1 MPRGISAGTIHRPDQ
16 DIFHMLMSMSAEAR
30 NSTVTTWQRHREAR
44 DARIEAGSRLARGK
58 IVEARDATRLMEAVI
73 RPGDRVCLEGD
84 NQKQADL
91 LSSALLAVDLARVND
106 LHMVQSGV
114 VLPEHLDLF
123 DRGVAKKLDYAYS
136 GPQSARIARML
147 FGGKIELGAVHTYL
161 ELFARYFIDLTPHVA
176 LIAAVSADRDGNLY
190 TGPNTEDTPTVVE
203 ATAFKDGVVVAQVNE
218 IVDKVPRV
226 DIPADRVHFIVKA
239 EKPFFV
245 EPLFTRD
252 PAAITEGQILTA
264 MLAIKGIYAPYGV
277 QRLNHGIGF
286 STAAIELLL
295 PTYGE
300 KLGLK
305 GKIAS
310 HFALNP
316 HPALIPAIESG
327 WVQQIHSFGSEVG
340 MDEYIRARS
349 DVYFTGPDGSL
360 RSNRAF
366 CQTAGL
372 YACDMFIGSTLQIDL
387 QGNSS
392 TVTTS
397 RIAGF
402 GGAPNMGADA
412 RGRRHPSEPWLKA
425 GAEADPESP
434 AALRRGR
441 KLVVQIGET
450 FGDKNVPLFVEKLD
464 AIELAEKLNLALAPI
479 MIYGDDV
486 THIVTEEGVANLLL
500 CRDAREREQAIRGVA
515 GYTEVGRGRDRSM
528 VERLRQRGVIRRPED
543 LGINPLDADRSMLAA
558 RSIKDLVRW
567 SGGLYAPPSKFRNW

>member
-1 MPRGISAGTIHRPDQ
+1 MTS
-16 DIFHMLMSMSAEAR
+16 
-30 NSTVTTWQRHREAR
+30 WQNNRVAR
-44 DARIEAGSRLARGK
+44 DARIAAGAVLARGK
-58 IVEARDATRLMEAVI
+58 VVEARDATHLLEAVL

-91 LSSALLAVDLARVND
+91 LSRALLAVDLSKVSD

-161 ELFARYFIDLTPHVA
+161 ELFARYFIDLTPQVA
-176 LIAAVSADRDGNLY
+176 LVAAVSADRDGNLY

-203 ATAFKDGVVVAQVNE
+203 ATAFKDGVVIAQVNE
-218 IVDKVPRV
+218 IVDQVPRV
-226 DIPADRVHFIVKA
+226 DIPGDRVHFIVKSD
-239 EKPFFV
+239 KPFFV

-264 MLAIKGIYAPYGV
+264 MLAIKGVYAPYGV

-295 PTYGE
+295 PTFGE
-300 KLGLK
+300 RLGLK
-305 GKIAS
+305 GRIAT

-327 WVQQIHSFGSEVG
+327 WVRQIHSFGSEVG
-340 MDEYIRARS
+340 MDDYIRARS

-392 TVTTS
+392 TVTAS

-425 GAEADPESP
+425 GAEADPDGS
-434 AALRRGR
+434 ALMRRGR

-464 AIELAEKLNLALAPI
+464 AIELAEKLKLDLAPV

-486 THIVTEEGVANLLL
+486 THVVTEEGVANLLL
-500 CRDAREREQAIRGVA
+500 CRTALEREQAIRGVA
-515 GYTEVGRGRDRSM
+515 GYTDVGRRRDHAM
-528 VERLRQRGVIRRPED
+528 VARLRECGVICRPED
-543 LGINPLDADRSMLAA
+543 LGINPLDANRSLLAA

>member
-1 MPRGISAGTIHRPDQ
+1 M
-16 DIFHMLMSMSAEAR
+16 
-30 NSTVTTWQRHREAR
+30 TTWNNAQSLRESR
-44 DARIEAGSRLARGK
+44 KRAGAPYAQGK
-58 IVEARDATRLMEAVI
+58 RVAKKDATALLEAVI

-91 LSSALLAVDLARVND
+91 LAAALAAVNKDKVHD

-123 DRGVAKKLDYAYS
+123 ELGIAKRLDYAYS
-136 GPQSARIARML
+136 GPQSQRIAKLL

-161 ELFARYFIDLTPHVA
+161 ELFARYYVDLTPQVA
-176 LIAAVSADRDGNLY
+176 LIAAVSADRHGNLY
-190 TGPNTEDTPTVVE
+190 TGPNTEDTPAIVE
-203 ATAFKDGVVVAQVNE
+203 ATAFKDGIVIAQVNE
-218 IVDKVPRV
+218 IVDKLPRV
-226 DIPADRVHFIVKA
+226 DIPGDWVDFVI
-239 EKPFFV
+239 ESGKPFYV

-252 PAAITEGQILTA
+252 PGAITETQILTA

-286 STAAIELLL
+286 NTAAIELLL

-300 KLGLK
+300 RLGLK

-310 HFALNP
+310 RWALNP
-316 HPALIPAIESG
+316 HPTLIPAIESG

-340 MDEYIRARS
+340 MDDYIRARP
-349 DVYFTGPDGSL
+349 DVFFTGPDGSL

-366 CQTAGL
+366 SQVAGL

-392 TVTTS
+392 TVTAD
-397 RIAGF
+397 RVAGF
-402 GGAPNMGADA
+402 GGAPNMGSDA
-412 RGRRHPSEPWLKA
+412 RGRRHPSQPWLQA
-425 GAEADPESP
+425 GKEADPDSP

-450 FGDKNVPLFVEKLD
+450 FGDKNAPLFVENLD
-464 AIELAEKLNLALAPI
+464 ALKLAEKLDLALAPV
-479 MIYGDDV
+479 MVYGDDV
-486 THIVTEEGVANLLL
+486 THIVTEEGIANLLL
-500 CRDAREREQAIRGVA
+500 CRNSDEREHAIRGVA
-515 GYTEVGRGRDRSM
+515 GYTEVGRGRDKKL
-528 VERLRQRGVIRRPED
+528 VQQLRERGVIRRPED
-543 LGINPLDADRSMLAA
+543 LGIDPLDADRRLLAA

-567 SGGLYAPPSKFRNW
+567 SGDLYAPPSKFRNW

>member
-1 MPRGISAGTIHRPDQ
+1 MT
-16 DIFHMLMSMSAEAR
+16 M
-30 NSTVTTWQRHREAR
+30 NWQRNREEHLS
-44 DARIEAGSRLARGK
+44 RITAGNALAKGK
-58 IVEARDATRLMEAVI
+58 IVEARNATRLLEAVV

-84 NQKQADL
+84 NQKQANL
-91 LSSALLAVDLARVND
+91 LSNALLAVDRTKISN

-114 VLPEHLDLF
+114 VLPDHLDLF
-123 DRGVAKKLDYAYS
+123 DHGIAKRLDYAYS
-136 GPQSARIARML
+136 GPQSARIATML

-161 ELFARYFIDLTPHVA
+161 ELFARYFIDLTPNVA
-176 LIAAVSADRDGNLY
+176 LVAAVSADHDGNLY
-190 TGPNTEDTPTVVE
+190 TGPNTEDTPTIVE
-203 ATAFKDGVVVAQVNE
+203 ATAFKDGVVVAQVNR

-226 DIPADRVHFIVKA
+226 DIPGDRVHFVIEA
-239 EKPFFV
+239 DEPFFV

-252 PAAITEGQILTA
+252 PGAITETQILTA
-264 MLAIKGIYAPYGV
+264 MMAIKGIYAPYRV

-295 PTYGE
+295 PTFAD

-327 WVQQIHSFGSEVG
+327 WVEQIHSFGSEVG
-340 MDEYIRARS
+340 MEDYIRARP
-349 DVYFTGPDGSL
+349 DVYFTGPDRSL

-366 CQTAGL
+366 CQVAGL

-387 QGNSS
+387 SGNSS
-392 TVTTS
+392 TVTTT

-402 GGAPNMGADA
+402 GGAPNMGSDP

-425 GAEADPESP
+425 GQDADPDRP
-434 AALRRGR
+434 APLRRGR

-450 FGDKNVPLFVEKLD
+450 FGEKNTPLFVEKLD
-464 AIELAEKLNLALAPI
+464 ALALAEKLELDLAPV

-486 THIVTEEGVANLLL
+486 THIVTEEGIANLLL
-500 CRDAREREQAIRGVA
+500 CRNQEEREQTIRGVA
-515 GYTEVGRGRDRSM
+515 GYTDVGRGRDKGM
-528 VERLRQRGVIRRPED
+528 VRQLRERGAIRRPED
-543 LGINPLDADRSMLAA
+543 LGINPLDADRSLLAA
-558 RSIKDLVRW
+558 RSIRDLVRW
-567 SGGLYAPPSKFRNW
+567 SGGLYSPPSKFRNW

>member
-1 MPRGISAGTIHRPDQ
+1 M
-16 DIFHMLMSMSAEAR
+16 
-30 NSTVTTWQRHREAR
+30 R
-44 DARIEAGSRLARGK
+44 DTRILAGSKVAAGK
-58 IVEARDATRLMEAVI
+58 IVEGHDAVALLEAVI
-73 RPGDRVCLEGD
+73 QPGDRVCLEGD

-91 LSSALLAVDLARVND
+91 LAGALARVDVAKVHD

-114 VLPEHLDLF
+114 VLPEHLDIF
-123 DRGVAKKLDYAYS
+123 ESGVAKRLDYAYS

-176 LIAAVSADRDGNLY
+176 LIAAVSADKDGNLY

-203 ATAFKDGVVVAQVNE
+203 ATAFKDGVVIAQVNE
-218 IVDKVPRV
+218 IVERVPRV
-226 DIPADRVHFIVKA
+226 DIPGDRVHFVVKA
-239 EKPFFV
+239 DKPFYV

-252 PAAITEGQILTA
+252 PGAITEAQILTA

-286 STAAIELLL
+286 NTAAIELLL

-300 KLGLK
+300 RLGLK
-305 GKIAS
+305 GKVAS

-316 HPALIPAIESG
+316 HPTLIPAIESG
-327 WVQQIHSFGSEVG
+327 WVEQIHSFGSEVG
-340 MDEYIRARS
+340 MDDYIRARS
-349 DVYFTGPDGSL
+349 DVFFTGPDGSL

-402 GGAPNMGADA
+402 GGAPNMGSDA
-412 RGRRHPSEPWLKA
+412 RGRRHPSAPWLQA
-425 GAEADPESP
+425 GKEADPDSP
-434 AALRRGR
+434 PALRRGR

-450 FGDKNVPLFVEKLD
+450 FGDKNVPLFVEQLD
-464 AIELAEKLNLALAPI
+464 ALALAEKLDLELAPV
-479 MIYGDDV
+479 MVYSDDV

-500 CRDAREREQAIRGVA
+500 CRDRNEREHAIRGIA
-515 GYTEVGRGRDRSM
+515 GYTEIGRDRDAKM
-528 VERLRQRGVIRRPED
+528 VQRLRERGVIRRPED
-543 LGINPLDADRSMLAA
+543 LGIDPLDADRNLLAA
-558 RSIKDLVRW
+558 RSIKDLVHW
-567 SGGLYAPPSKFRNW
+567 SGGLYAPPSRFRNW

>member
-1 MPRGISAGTIHRPDQ
+1 MK
-16 DIFHMLMSMSAEAR
+16 
-30 NSTVTTWQRHREAR
+30 TWQQNREAR
-44 DARIEAGSRLARGK
+44 KVRVEAGTKFAKGK
-58 IVEARDATRLMEAVI
+58 IVAARDATSLLEAVL
-73 RPGDRVCLEGD
+73 RPGDRVCIEGD

-91 LSSALLAVDLARVND
+91 LSAALLAVDLAKVNN

-123 DRGVAKKLDYAYS
+123 ERGVAKRLDFAYS
-136 GPQSARIARML
+136 GPQSARIAAML

-161 ELFARYFIDLTPHVA
+161 ELFARYFIDLTPNIA

-203 ATAFKDGVVVAQVNE
+203 ATTFKDGVVIAQVSA

-226 DIPADRVHFIVKA
+226 DIPGDRVHFVVKA
-239 EKPFFV
+239 DKPFFV

-252 PAAITEGQILTA
+252 PAAITETQILTA

-277 QRLNHGIGF
+277 KRLNHGIGF

-300 KLGLK
+300 KLGLR
-305 GKIAS
+305 GKVAS

-327 WVQQIHSFGSEVG
+327 WVAQIHSFGSEVG
-340 MDEYIRARS
+340 MEDYVRARP

-387 QGNSS
+387 QGHSS

-412 RGRRHPSEPWLKA
+412 RGRRHPSAPWLQA
-425 GAEADPESP
+425 GREADPEGS
-434 AALRRGR
+434 ALLRRGR

-450 FGDKNVPLFVEKLD
+450 FGDKNAPLFVETLD
-464 AIELAEKLNLALAPI
+464 ALALAEKLKLDLAPV

-486 THIVTEEGVANLLL
+486 THIVTEEGIANLLL
-500 CRDAREREQAIRGVA
+500 CRDADEREQAIRGVA
-515 GYTEVGRGRDRSM
+515 GYTDVGRGRDAKT
-528 VERLRQRGVIRRPED
+528 VQRLRERGVVRRPED
-543 LGINPLDADRSMLAA
+543 LGIDPLDADRSMLAA
-558 RSIKDLVRW
+558 RSIKDLVHW
-567 SGGLYAPPSKFRNW
+567 SGGLYAPPSQFRNW

>member
-1 MPRGISAGTIHRPDQ
+1 MAAWRK
-16 DIFHMLMSMSAEAR
+16 AR
-30 NSTVTTWQRHREAR
+30 EMR
-44 DARIEAGSRLARGK
+44 DTRILAGSKVAAGK
-58 IVEARDATRLMEAVI
+58 IVEGHDAVALLEAVI
-73 RPGDRVCLEGD
+73 QPGDRVCLEGD

-91 LSSALLAVDLARVND
+91 LAGALARVDVAKVHD

-114 VLPEHLDLF
+114 VLPEHLDIF
-123 DRGVAKKLDYAYS
+123 ESGVAKRLDYAYS

-176 LIAAVSADRDGNLY
+176 LIAAVSADKDGNLY

-203 ATAFKDGVVVAQVNE
+203 ATAFKDGVVIAQVNE
-218 IVDKVPRV
+218 IVERVPRV
-226 DIPADRVHFIVKA
+226 DIPGDRVHFVVKA
-239 EKPFFV
+239 DKPFYV

-252 PAAITEGQILTA
+252 PGAITEAQILTA

-286 STAAIELLL
+286 NTAAIELLL

-300 KLGLK
+300 RLGLK
-305 GKIAS
+305 GKVAS

-316 HPALIPAIESG
+316 HPTLIPAIESG
-327 WVQQIHSFGSEVG
+327 WVEQIHSFGSEVG
-340 MDEYIRARS
+340 MDDYIRARS
-349 DVYFTGPDGSL
+349 DVFFTGPDGSL

-402 GGAPNMGADA
+402 GGAPNMGSDA
-412 RGRRHPSEPWLKA
+412 RGRRHPSAPWLQA
-425 GAEADPESP
+425 GKEADPDSP
-434 AALRRGR
+434 PALRRGR

-450 FGDKNVPLFVEKLD
+450 FGDKNVPLFVEQLD
-464 AIELAEKLNLALAPI
+464 ALALAEKLDLELAPV
-479 MIYGDDV
+479 MVYSDDV

-500 CRDAREREQAIRGVA
+500 CRDRNEREHAIRGIA
-515 GYTEVGRGRDRSM
+515 GYTEIGRGRDAKM
-528 VERLRQRGVIRRPED
+528 VQRLRERGVIRRPED
-543 LGINPLDADRSMLAA
+543 LGIDPLDADRNLLAA
-558 RSIKDLVRW
+558 RSIKDLVHW
-567 SGGLYAPPSKFRNW
+567 SGGLYAPPSRFRNW

>member
-1 MPRGISAGTIHRPDQ
+1 MTIWNNAQCLRESRKRAGAPYAQ
-16 DIFHMLMSMSAEAR
+16 
-30 NSTVTTWQRHREAR
+30 
-44 DARIEAGSRLARGK
+44 GK
-58 IVEARDATRLMEAVI
+58 RVAKKDATALLEAVI

-91 LSSALLAVDLARVND
+91 LATALAAVNKDKVHD

-123 DRGVAKKLDYAYS
+123 ELGIAKRLDYAYS
-136 GPQSARIARML
+136 GPQSQRIAKLL

-161 ELFARYFIDLTPHVA
+161 ELFARYYVDLTPQVA

-190 TGPNTEDTPTVVE
+190 TGPNTEDTPAIVE
-203 ATAFKDGVVVAQVNE
+203 ATAFKDGIVIAQVNE
-218 IVDKVPRV
+218 IVDKLPRV
-226 DIPADRVHFIVKA
+226 DIPGDWVDFVI
-239 EKPFFV
+239 ESGKPFYV

-252 PAAITEGQILTA
+252 PGAITETQILTA

-286 STAAIELLL
+286 NTAAIELLL

-300 KLGLK
+300 RLGLK

-310 HFALNP
+310 HWALNP
-316 HPALIPAIESG
+316 HPTLIPAIESG
-327 WVQQIHSFGSEVG
+327 WVKQIHSFGSEVG
-340 MDEYIRARS
+340 MDDYIRARP
-349 DVYFTGPDGSL
+349 DVFFTGPDGSL

-366 CQTAGL
+366 SQVAGL

-392 TVTTS
+392 TVTAD
-397 RIAGF
+397 RVAGF
-402 GGAPNMGADA
+402 GGAPNMGSDA
-412 RGRRHPSEPWLKA
+412 RGRRHPSQPWLQA
-425 GAEADPESP
+425 GKEADPDRP

-450 FGDKNVPLFVEKLD
+450 FGDKNAPLFVENLDALKLATKLD
-464 AIELAEKLNLALAPI
+464 LDLAPV
-479 MIYGDDV
+479 MVYGDDV
-486 THIVTEEGVANLLL
+486 THIVTEEGIANLLL
-500 CRDAREREQAIRGVA
+500 CRNNDEREHAIRGVA
-515 GYTEVGRGRDRSM
+515 GYTEVGRGRDKKL
-528 VERLRQRGVIRRPED
+528 VQQLRERGVIRRPED
-543 LGINPLDADRSMLAA
+543 LGIDPLDADRRLLAA

-567 SGGLYAPPSKFRNW
+567 SGDLYAPPSKFRNW